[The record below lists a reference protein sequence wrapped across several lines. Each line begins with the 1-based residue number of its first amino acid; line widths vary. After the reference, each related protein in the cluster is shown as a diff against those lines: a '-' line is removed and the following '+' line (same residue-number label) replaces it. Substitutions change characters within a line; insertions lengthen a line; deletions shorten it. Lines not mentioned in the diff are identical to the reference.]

1 MRWAARTTRM
11 HSSRYMRSSWVP
23 DPSHAAVAIVFLP
36 LGFFARSGLVERE
49 AALRWS
55 ARATRRPAAA
65 PSILAL
71 GHVRLG
77 VKNWL
82 PEIDG

>member
-1 MRWAARTTRM
+1 
-11 HSSRYMRSSWVP
+11 
-23 DPSHAAVAIVFLP
+23 
-36 LGFFARSGLVERE
+36 LVERE